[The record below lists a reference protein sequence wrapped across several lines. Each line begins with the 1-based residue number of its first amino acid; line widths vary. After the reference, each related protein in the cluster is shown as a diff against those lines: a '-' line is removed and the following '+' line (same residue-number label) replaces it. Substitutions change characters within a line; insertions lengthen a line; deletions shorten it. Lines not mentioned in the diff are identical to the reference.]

1 MEGSTIQLGEAVKQM
16 RESTLKGIPFSFSFC
31 SYNKSKHTSKGIVKV
46 ESATIRSKASAESVL
61 LEYFDEI
68 DQEPKH
74 CYIPLL
80 NTFNGQTITI

>member
-1 MEGSTIQLGEAVKQM
+1 MGQPTIQLGEAVKQM

-31 SYNKSKHTSKGIVKV
+31 SYNKTKHTSKGIVTV
-46 ESATIRSKASAESVL
+46 ESATIRSKATADSIL

-80 NTFNGQTITI
+80 ETFNNQTINV